1 MIEYPNFL
9 NKIFDKLDNN
19 GAKSIIIG
27 GFVRDYL
34 LNIKSND
41 IDIEIYNISSFEKLE
56 YILKEFGSVNSVGKS
71 FGVCKL
77 KVENFTLDFTL
88 PRTDS
93 KISSGHSGFDIKIQK
108 NLDFV
113 HATRRRDFSINAIG
127 YDVVNKTILDPFNG
141 ISDLKEK
148 TLKMVD
154 AKTFIEDPL
163 RVLRAVQFCSRFD
176 LVMDK
181 ELFVLCKSMID
192 DNLLSQLAKERIY
205 EEIKKNLLKSKKP
218 SLGFELLK
226 KLGALKY
233 FSHLEFTQEDEWSR
247 SMNAIDKIARLKTT
261 NTRAKEVLMLA
272 SICYKFT
279 SPQIEDFIFT
289 LSNDKSLLS
298 TIIKLQKNLKT
309 ITNICSKEI
318 KDYELYKL
326 ATKVNIEELILLS
339 EALFGVGNC
348 ILIRVKEL
356 NILNKKIPPI
366 LLGRDLIKLEMSP
379 SSEFST
385 ILDLAYE
392 FQMNGE
398 FFSKD
403 AAIRWLNNYLTAN
416 NIHLSL

>member
-34 LNIKSND
+34 LNIKSDD
-41 IDIEIYNISSFEKLE
+41 IDIEIYNISSFEELE

-77 KVENFTLDFTL
+77 KVQNFTLDFTL

-93 KISSGHSGFDIKIQK
+93 KIASGHSGFDIKIQK

-113 HATRRRDFSINAIG
+113 DATRRRDFSMNAIG

-141 ISDLKEK
+141 INDLNEK
-148 TLKMVD
+148 NLKMVD
-154 AKTFIEDPL
+154 AETFVEDPL
-163 RVLRAVQFCSRFD
+163 RVLRAVQFCSRFN

-205 EEIKKNLLKSKKP
+205 QEIKKNLLKSKKP

-226 KLGALKY
+226 KIGALKY
-233 FSHLEFTQEDEWSR
+233 FSHLEFMQEDEWSR

-261 NTRAKEVLMLA
+261 NKRDKEVLMLA
-272 SICYKFT
+272 SICYIF
-279 SPQIEDFIFT
+279 SSSQIEDFIFV
-289 LSNDKSLLS
+289 LSNDKSLLN
-298 TIIKLQKNLKT
+298 TIIKLQDNLKT
-309 ITNICSKEI
+309 IINICSKEI

-356 NILNKKIPPI
+356 NILNKKIPHI
-366 LLGRDLIKLEMSP
+366 LLGRDLIKLGMSP
-379 SSEFST
+379 SSKFSI

-392 FQMNGE
+392 AQMNGE

-403 AAIRWLNNYLTAN
+403 AALRWLSNYLTTN